1 MSFLIDTDIC
11 SAHLKGNRSVFSK
24 FVQHA
29 GRLHVSA
36 ITAGELYSWVLRS
49 KAPFDRRQLL
59 QRFLMGATLLPIDHE
74 VAHRFGVLRAGLL
87 DRGQPRMSTD
97 LFIAATAL
105 AHGLTM
111 VTHNTQHFQNV
122 PDLAVEDWLVS

>member
-11 SAHLKGNRSVFSK
+11 SAHLRGDRRVFSK

-49 KAPFDRRQLL
+49 KAPPDRRQLL
-59 QRFLMGATLLPIDHE
+59 QRFLLGVTLLPIDHE
-74 VAHRFGVLRAGLL
+74 AAYQFGVLRASLL
-87 DRGQPRMSTD
+87 DQGQPRMSTD

-105 AHGLTM
+105 AHGLTV
-111 VTHNTQHFQNV
+111 VTHNVRHFQNV
-122 PDLAVEDWLVS
+122 PDLAVEDWLVA